1 MLKNNNL
8 KLINKKM
15 NTIVNFNSIFDIN
28 NNFFWFTIV
37 TNTIAK
43 FVNYFMELNIKDY
56 KKFKVN
62 DLFGRYIT
70 NDSIFN
76 ILTTYS
82 PKISGYSVQ
91 KRPIYSFSY
100 GSGKTKILI
109 WSQMHGNESTSTKAL
124 FDCISYITNIDPS
137 LLDSISLTVLPILNP
152 DGAFEYTRENY
163 NKIDLN
169 RDAVDLTQPESKL
182 LRSIYDTLKP
192 HFCFN
197 LHDQRTIYSLNNF
210 DSSILSFLSPSS
222 DINKLE
228 TESRIKS
235 MSVISHVYESMSKI
249 IPGNIG
255 RYNDD
260 FNINC
265 VGDTFQSLKTPTIL
279 FESGHYND
287 DYNREVSRKYVCF
300 SLIYS
305 IQCIANKLF
314 TDHNNYYNIPENK
327 TQLTDIKIV
336 NIKVKQKSTFK
347 LTNLTIMFKEILNK
361 ETQTVEFKPEIN
373 EIGTLLNTSGH
384 LVLDFKIIDTVFDLT
399 KPNSIDNIIL
409 NVNKLRNIH

>member
-1 MLKNNNL
+1 
-8 KLINKKM
+8 
-15 NTIVNFNSIFDIN
+15 
-28 NNFFWFTIV
+28 
-37 TNTIAK
+37 
-43 FVNYFMELNIKDY
+43 
-56 KKFKVN
+56 
-62 DLFGRYIT
+62 
-70 NDSIFN
+70 
-76 ILTTYS
+76 
-82 PKISGYSVQ
+82 
-91 KRPIYSFSY
+91 
-100 GSGKTKILI
+100 
-109 WSQMHGNESTSTKAL
+109 
-124 FDCISYITNIDPS
+124 
-137 LLDSISLTVLPILNP
+137 LDSISLTVLPILNP

-182 LRSIYDTLKP
+182 LRSIYDVLKP

-222 DINKLE
+222 DKNKSE

-279 FESGHYND
+279 FESGHCND

-314 TDHNNYYNIPENK
+314 KNHNNYYKIPENK

-336 NIKVKQKSTFK
+336 NIKVKQKSTYK

-361 ETQTVEFKPEIN
+361 ETQSVEFKPEIN
-373 EIGTLLNTSGH
+373 EIGALFNTSGH
-384 LVLDFKIIDTVFDLT
+384 LVLDFKIIDTIFDLT

>member
-1 MLKNNNL
+1 
-8 KLINKKM
+8 
-15 NTIVNFNSIFDIN
+15 
-28 NNFFWFTIV
+28 
-37 TNTIAK
+37 
-43 FVNYFMELNIKDY
+43 MELNIKDY
-56 KKFKVN
+56 KKFKEN

-70 NDSIFN
+70 NDSIYR
-76 ILTTYS
+76 ILSAYS

-91 KRPIYSFSY
+91 KRPIYSFSC

-124 FDCISYITNIDPS
+124 FDCISYITKIDPS

-182 LRSIYDTLKP
+182 LRSIYDVLKP

-222 DINKLE
+222 DKNKLE

-314 TDHNNYYNIPENK
+314 KDHNNYYNIPENK

-361 ETQTVEFKPEIN
+361 ETQTIEFKPEIN
-373 EIGTLLNTSGH
+373 EIGTLLNISGH

>member
-1 MLKNNNL
+1 
-8 KLINKKM
+8 
-15 NTIVNFNSIFDIN
+15 
-28 NNFFWFTIV
+28 
-37 TNTIAK
+37 
-43 FVNYFMELNIKDY
+43 MELNIKDY
-56 KKFKVN
+56 KKFKEN

-70 NDSIFN
+70 NDSIYR
-76 ILTTYS
+76 ILSAYS

-91 KRPIYSFSY
+91 KRPIYSFSC

-124 FDCISYITNIDPS
+124 FDCISYITKIDPS

-182 LRSIYDTLKP
+182 LRSIYDVLKP

-222 DINKLE
+222 DKNKSE

-314 TDHNNYYNIPENK
+314 KDYNNYYNIPENK

-361 ETQTVEFKPEIN
+361 ETQTIEFKPEIN

-384 LVLDFKIIDTVFDLT
+384 LVLDFKIIDTIFDLT